1 MTESAVRRLQVAFLA
16 ITIFSIAQ
24 VVWWIYDQGRYSQ
37 QQLDYRMALYEE
49 EADAARAML
58 DSGVA
63 PKEVER
69 VFPEVEV
76 RPSGS
81 GDGAGY
87 EVVVHPRTIETLLE
101 ERRAHLNQYR
111 WEGSFFLLVLLVAIG
126 IVWRALRRDFELRRW
141 QDNFLAAVS
150 HELKSPLASLQL
162 AAETLALRDLS
173 PERHARVVGR
183 ILADAKRLGVTVSNV
198 LDTHRLDRGETLHRP
213 EALDLVT
220 AVRQAVDDVEFR
232 ATEAGV
238 AIEVSVPEGAHVR
251 ADPPAMRSV
260 LRNLLDNALKAH
272 IVRQEVVPEDG
283 TEEPWSARGST
294 IHVEGRVGERTVSLE
309 VQDEGI
315 GFPPD
320 EAERLFAK
328 FYRLGNELRR
338 TATGSGLG
346 LHLARGLVE
355 LDGGTLRAHSEGRG
369 RGATF
374 TVVWPRDARDSGD
387 ARDDSPG

>member
-1 MTESAVRRLQVAFLA
+1 MQVAFLA

-37 QQLDYRMALYEE
+37 QQLEYRMALYEE
-49 EADAARAML
+49 EANGARSML
-58 DSGVA
+58 ARGVA
-63 PKEVER
+63 PGEVDR
-69 VFPEVEV
+69 VFPDVDV
-76 RPSGS
+76 RS
-81 GDGAGY
+81 GDEGW
-87 EVVVHPRTIETLLE
+87 EVVVHPRTIEKLME
-101 ERRAHLNQYR
+101 ERQDHLNQYR
-111 WEGSFFLLVLLVAIG
+111 WEGAFFLVVLLAAIA
-126 IVWRALRRDFELRRW
+126 IVWRALGRDYELRRW
-141 QDNFLAAVS
+141 QENFIAAVS

-173 PERHARVVGR
+173 PERRSRVVGR

-213 EALDLVT
+213 ETLDL
-220 AVRQAVDDVEFR
+220 ASAAHQAVEDVEFR
-232 ATEAGV
+232 AAEAGV
-238 AIEVSVPEGAHVR
+238 GFDVSIPVGTRVR
-251 ADPPAMRSV
+251 ADPPAVRSV

-272 IVRQEVVPEDG
+272 SVRDEAMRQGAEPEDG
-283 TEEPWSARGST
+283 EEPRSSKPWSADGST
-294 IHVEGRVGERTVSLE
+294 VRVVGRVGERTVSLD

-369 RGATF
+369 HGATF
-374 TVVWPRDARDSGD
+374 TVVWPL
-387 ARDDSPG
+387 DDESENTKATD

>member
-1 MTESAVRRLQVAFLA
+1 M
-16 ITIFSIAQ
+16 
-24 VVWWIYDQGRYSQ
+24 VWWIYDQGRYSQ
-37 QQLDYRMALYEE
+37 KQLEYRMALYEE
-49 EADAARAML
+49 EANGARSML
-58 DSGVA
+58 ASGVRPA
-63 PKEVER
+63 EVER
-69 VFPEVEV
+69 VFPDVEV
-76 RPSGS
+76 RPSS
-81 GDGAGY
+81 SAEAGY
-87 EVVVHPRTIETLLE
+87 EVVVHPSTLEKLLE
-101 ERRAHLNQYR
+101 ERKDHLNQYR
-111 WEGSFFLLVLLVAIG
+111 WEGSFFLVVLLAAIG

-173 PERHARVVGR
+173 PERQSRVIGR

-213 EALDLVT
+213 EPLELLT
-220 AVRQAVDDVEFR
+220 AVRQAVEDVEFR
-232 ATEAGV
+232 ASEAGV
-238 AIEVSVPEGAHVR
+238 DFEISVPEGARVR
-251 ADPPAMRSV
+251 SDPQSIRSV

-272 IVRQEVVPEDG
+272 IVREETARQEVPPEDRD
-283 TEEPWSARGST
+283 EAWSARGSV
-294 IHVEGRVGERTVSLE
+294 IRVEGRVGEHTVSLDVE
-309 VQDEGI
+309 DQGI

-369 RGATF
+369 LGATF
-374 TVVWPRDARDSGD
+374 TVIWPRNESHEGPTD
-387 ARDDSPG
+387 PL